1 MRSPCSPA
9 NSQPDGN
16 FNRSAQWAWPRIQHS
31 EPVAG
36 PGRFSP
42 NERDQVAQ
50 DEELKR
56 RVEDSPLKRTS
67 PGFRT
72 GFTILIVVLLVAI
85 LLLATGVIKMNQ
97 LGGP

>member
-1 MRSPCSPA
+1 
-9 NSQPDGN
+9 
-16 FNRSAQWAWPRIQHS
+16 
-31 EPVAG
+31 
-36 PGRFSP
+36 
-42 NERDQVAQ
+42 VAQ

-85 LLLATGVIKMNQ
+85 LLLATGVIKMNP